1 MATRML
7 QDRRPVAGCTRN
19 SPAQRSP
26 VPAAVD
32 DRAHRYWRVGYR
44 ASPRPCARSPG
55 LRSGR
60 AMWASAWWSPT
71 L

>member
-44 ASPRPCARSPG
+44 ASPRPRARSPG
-55 LRSGR
+55 VQQRPGYVGTRVLIPDS
-60 AMWASAWWSPT
+60 
-71 L
+71 